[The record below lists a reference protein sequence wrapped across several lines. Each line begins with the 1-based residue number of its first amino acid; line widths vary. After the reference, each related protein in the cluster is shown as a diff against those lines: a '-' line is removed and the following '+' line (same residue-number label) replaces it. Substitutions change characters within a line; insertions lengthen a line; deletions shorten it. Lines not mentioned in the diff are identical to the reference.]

1 MHRLS
6 PSAARAREELV
17 AGAARASDVGEL
29 FAVASRQL
37 QRMVSFDAAIWM
49 TLDPATHLPTA
60 PTRMENLGHAC
71 GGEAHS
77 HLRVWELE
85 LLVEDINL
93 YRDLARAATPAA
105 GLRMTT
111 DDRPARSSRFREVL
125 APAGFGDELRAVLR
139 IDGSSWASV
148 GLFRAPGRPAFQDDE
163 TELLADLS
171 RPLAAAVRQ
180 HARPAAPGSPIA
192 DTARGP
198 GLLIFAP
205 TGELVSINDDGRA
218 WLQELPA
225 EPVTEAGLDI
235 SLPVV
240 VAGTLMRAR
249 AIAEERDRGA
259 ARARV
264 RSRATGRWLVFHAT
278 CLRDADGDIG
288 NSALVIEPASAS
300 QVAPIVTQAYEL
312 SAREQEITALIARGL
327 GTAEI
332 AARLYLSVHTVRD
345 YVKAIFEKVGVS
357 SRGAL
362 VARLFAEH
370 YLPIHAAP
378 GSHDCVD

>member
-1 MHRLS
+1 MHRFS
-6 PSAARAREELV
+6 PSVARARDELV
-17 AGAARASDVGEL
+17 ARAGRASDVGEL
-29 FAVASRQL
+29 FAVASRHL

-71 GGEAHS
+71 GGDAHS

-85 LLVEDINL
+85 LLVEDVNL
-93 YRDLARAATPAA
+93 YRDLPGPDTRAAS
-105 GLRMTT
+105 LRMTT
-111 DDRPARSSRFREVL
+111 DEPPARSSRFREVL

-139 IDGSSWASV
+139 VDGSSWASV
-148 GLFRAPGRPAFQDDE
+148 GLFRAPGRPAFEGDE
-163 TELLADLS
+163 AELVADLS
-171 RPLAAAVRQ
+171 GPLAAAVRQ
-180 HARPAAPGSPIA
+180 HARPVAPASPVA

-249 AIAEERDRGA
+249 AIAEERDRGS

-264 RSRATGRWLVFHAT
+264 RSRATGRWLVCHAS
-278 CLRDADGDIG
+278 CLRDANGRLGDA
-288 NSALVIEPASAS
+288 ALTIEHAKGSEI
-300 QVAPIVTQAYEL
+300 APIIAQAFEL
-312 SAREQEITALIARGL
+312 SEREQQITQLI
-327 GTAEI
+327 
-332 AARLYLSVHTVRD
+332 
-345 YVKAIFEKVGVS
+345 
-357 SRGAL
+357 
-362 VARLFAEH
+362 
-370 YLPIHAAP
+370 
-378 GSHDCVD
+378 